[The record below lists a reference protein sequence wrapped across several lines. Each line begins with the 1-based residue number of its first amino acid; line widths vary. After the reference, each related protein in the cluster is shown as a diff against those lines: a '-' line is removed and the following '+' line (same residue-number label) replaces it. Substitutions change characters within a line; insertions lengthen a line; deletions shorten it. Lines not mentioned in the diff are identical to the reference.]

1 MWRVVLLNDQT
12 WDLRFRLIGVELMQ
26 APLFGLAL
34 LQLGLLLYLPRFS
47 ASSALFDL
55 LFTRRR
61 RTCGAGAQ
69 SSSSSSPSARHA
81 HRALPTREEFGE
93 DNDGSVDRFVA
104 DQAAD
109 DEEDDDDNENENGTR
124 GGEGEDDDDDEEE
137 DKVEPVPVDDLPAL
151 LARAASQVGRV
162 ASPIVFFEERAL
174 REMV

>member
-61 RTCGAGAQ
+61 RTSGAGAPL

-81 HRALPTREEFGE
+81 HRSLPTREEFGE
-93 DNDGSVDRFVA
+93 DNDGSELVVDRFVA
-104 DQAAD
+104 DQA
-109 DEEDDDDNENENGTR
+109 DEEDDNDNENGTR
-124 GGEGEDDDDDEEE
+124 GGEGEEDDDEEEE

-162 ASPIVFFEERAL
+162 ASPIVFFEEQAL

>member
-1 MWRVVLLNDQT
+1 MTGMWRVVLLNDQT

-61 RTCGAGAQ
+61 RTCGAGAP

-81 HRALPTREEFGE
+81 HRSLPTREEFGE
-93 DNDGSVDRFVA
+93 DNNGSELVVDRFVA

-109 DEEDDDDNENENGTR
+109 DEEGDDDNDNENENRDPRWR
-124 GGEGEDDDDDEEE
+124 GG
-137 DKVEPVPVDDLPAL
+137 
-151 LARAASQVGRV
+151 GR
-162 ASPIVFFEERAL
+162 R
-174 REMV
+174 RRRRR

>member
-61 RTCGAGAQ
+61 RTCGAGAP
-69 SSSSSSPSARHA
+69 SSSSSLSSSSSARHA
-81 HRALPTREEFGE
+81 HRSLPTQEEFAE
-93 DNDGSVDRFVA
+93 DNNGSELVVDRFVA

-109 DEEDDDDNENENGTR
+109 DDDDNDNENENGTR
-124 GGEGEDDDDDEEE
+124 GEEDDEEDE
-137 DKVEPVPVDDLPAL
+137 IESVPVDDLPAL

-162 ASPIVFFEERAL
+162 ASPIVFFEAQAL
-174 REMV
+174 QEMV